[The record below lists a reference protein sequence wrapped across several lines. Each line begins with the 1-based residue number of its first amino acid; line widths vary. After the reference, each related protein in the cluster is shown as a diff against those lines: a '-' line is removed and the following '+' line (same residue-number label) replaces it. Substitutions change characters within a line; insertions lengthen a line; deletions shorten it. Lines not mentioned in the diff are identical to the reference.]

1 MAYMVPLNFIEISK
15 KPRVAVCATRIVAI
29 LSTDM
34 YQARRTI
41 HDEKKAGSLINACGT
56 NAAKSAIIMDNGAVA
71 SSPFTVSILMNKIE
85 KANEAIKN
93 SSKLKTLAE
102 FNSETTPDKRR
113 KFVQL
118 QLPPDFWFYL
128 E

>member
-29 LSTDM
+29 LSTDV

-71 SSPFTVSILMNKIE
+71 SSPFTVPILMNKIE

-93 SSKLKTLAE
+93 SSKLKVYNTEDLIE
-102 FNSETTPDKRR
+102 NEEETEEEYDE
-113 KFVQL
+113 
-118 QLPPDFWFYL
+118 DDIYD

>member
-15 KPRVAVCATRIVAI
+15 KPRVAICATRIVAI

-93 SSKLKTLAE
+93 NSSKLKIYNTE
-102 FNSETTPDKRR
+102 NTVENEEETEEEYDE
-113 KFVQL
+113 
-118 QLPPDFWFYL
+118 DDIYD

>member
-93 SSKLKTLAE
+93 SSKLKVYNTEDLIE
-102 FNSETTPDKRR
+102 NEEETEEEYDE
-113 KFVQL
+113 
-118 QLPPDFWFYL
+118 DDIYD